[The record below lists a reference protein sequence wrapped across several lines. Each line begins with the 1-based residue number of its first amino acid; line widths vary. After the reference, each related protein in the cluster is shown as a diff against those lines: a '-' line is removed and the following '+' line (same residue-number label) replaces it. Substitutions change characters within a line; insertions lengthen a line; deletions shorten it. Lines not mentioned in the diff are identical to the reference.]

1 MATGLITLLSL
12 FVLDIKKFYSLKGS
26 DSFTVRSVITKC
38 SRHCYAIIETTAND
52 FYQVVADPGAGLAQI
67 DVDLFLEGLKEGK
80 HYQVSYIGYTGSGP
94 FGRYFSPSYKIIT
107 HLQEVDIN
115 K

>member
-1 MATGLITLLSL
+1 MATGIITLLSL
-12 FVLDIKKFYSLKGS
+12 FVLDIKKFYSLKGN
-26 DSFTVRSVITKC
+26 DQFTVKTISKKC
-38 SRHCYAIIETTAND
+38 PRHCYAIIETTAND

-67 DVDLFLEGLKEGK
+67 DVDLFLEGLQEGRS
-80 HYQVSYIGYTGSGP
+80 YQVSYIGYTGSGP